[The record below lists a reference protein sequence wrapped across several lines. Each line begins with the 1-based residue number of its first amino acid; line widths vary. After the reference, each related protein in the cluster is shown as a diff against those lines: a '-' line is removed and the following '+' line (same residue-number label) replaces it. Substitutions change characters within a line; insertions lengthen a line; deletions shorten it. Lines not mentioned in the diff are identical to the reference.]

1 MDSDWGLFF
10 KNIKNIS
17 ERPTSGI
24 GSIEAGEIAIEGGD
38 AITITLGDTTATVA
52 VFSTDGRAA
61 YSATASGLLTVDS
74 LPAGIYIVCV
84 AAADGSTRTAK
95 VAVR

>member
-1 MDSDWGLFF
+1 MCLRRMDSDWGLFF

-38 AITITLGDTTATVA
+38 AITITLGDTTAA
-52 VFSTDGRAA
+52 FRSALCIGRMPC
-61 YSATASGLLTVDS
+61 SRGD
-74 LPAGIYIVCV
+74 
-84 AAADGSTRTAK
+84 
-95 VAVR
+95 